1 MSLHKT
7 RVSSINRSKS
17 KTKSKSKNKSKS
29 KSKTKSK
36 KLARYI
42 YYTGIGAKKSGKHTK
57 QEFLTIMNRDNRT
70 GCSYVVAN
78 NNYKPCSVRK
88 SMDTK
93 MEAYA
98 TKHNKIYGFN
108 NRSCKSHNKYKKI
121 MNKCIKYAENYNCN
135 LDDYVEYSGAVYK

>member
-7 RVSSINRSKS
+7 RVSSKNRSKS
-17 KTKSKSKNKSKS
+17 KSKS
-29 KSKTKSK
+29 KSK

-42 YYTGIGAKKSGKHTK
+42 YYTGRGAKKSGKHTK

-70 GCSYVVAN
+70 GCAYVTAN
-78 NNYKPCSVRK
+78 NKYKPCSVRK

-108 NRSCKSHNKYKKI
+108 NRSCKSHNKYKKV

-135 LDDYVEYSGAVYK
+135 LDDYVEWSGAIAVYK